1 MSLASYYC
9 STPLLSAQYTFY
21 GIVVQMIELSL
32 MSDILH
38 P

>member
-1 MSLASYYC
+1 
-9 STPLLSAQYTFY
+9 LSAQYTFY